1 MNRIVEFHIY
11 KGTINDKQVNEKHTI
26 TTNKIFGTT
35 VRSEALK
42 RRCEYTTT
50 FHLNRPKRVQ

>member
-11 KGTINDKQVNEKHTI
+11 EGTINYKQLNEKYNK
-26 TTNKIFGTT
+26 TTNKVFETT

-42 RRCEYTTT
+42 RRSEYTNT
-50 FHLNRPKRVQ
+50 FHLNHPKRVQ